1 MYKRQL
7 IGLFMKSIKY
17 LIFAVL
23 FLQISAFSQVIQADH
38 VESELISEVES
49 IQPGQ
54 PFWVALRLKME
65 EHWHTYWRNA
75 GDAGLHTTID
85 WTLPEGF
92 ETSEINW
99 PHPQKI
105 YLDDLANYGYEGET
119 FLLVKVTPPATL
131 NDSKVTLK
139 AEANW
144 LVCKTEC
151 LPGGASYSIELPVKN
166 EMPKTITKW
175 QQAFADTRFQLPL
188 KQSDW
193 EITSTKNES
202 NVKITIVPPTKNIIV
217 DKIEFFPFEGGIYN
231 NAADQHFTKT
241 DNGFEL
247 TISFDDFKISEPNGL
262 KGVLVSS
269 YGWRGEDTEK
279 ALEVTI
285 PFNKEGSAD
294 SVTEESSVWLALLFA
309 FIGGMIL
316 NLMPCVLPV
325 LSIKIMGFVQQ
336 AGEDKKKIFNHG
348 LVFTLGVLISFWILA
363 GALVALRAGG
373 EELGWGFQLQSPVF
387 LIILSVFLFLFAL
400 NLFGVFEIG
409 TSLMS
414 VGAKSASKN
423 GSFGAFMSGVT
434 ATVVATPCTAPFMGT
449 ALGFAIS
456 QPAFVTM
463 SIFTSLALGM
473 AFPYLLLSIFPAW
486 LKYLPKPGAWMETL
500 KQYMGFPLVATVIWL
515 AWVLGMQ
522 TGSDGIAA
530 LLITL
535 LFASLGVWIYGKWG
549 TFNNTGKVKF
559 VSRTLTII
567 LIAAGLF
574 FGIASTSCSAE
585 TISNSISNSENGIQW
600 EKFSEARL
608 NELKEAGAPV
618 FIDFTAAWC
627 LTCQVNERVAI
638 NTSEVIKKFNDK
650 NIVALKADWT
660 SRDDEIT
667 KALARFGR
675 NSVPLYVL
683 HAENLEE
690 PIVLPE
696 VLTTGIVLNAL
707 DRID

>member
-1 MYKRQL
+1 MYNGQL
-7 IGLFMKSIKY
+7 IGLKMKFIKT
-17 LIFAVL
+17 L
-23 FLQISAFSQVIQADH
+23 FFVVFLLQIPILAQIIQTDH
-38 VESELISEVES
+38 VASELISEVES

-54 PFWVALRLKME
+54 PFWVALRLEME

-75 GDAGLHTTID
+75 GDAGLQTTID

-92 ETSEINW
+92 EASDIYW

-119 FLLVKVTPPATL
+119 FLLVKITPPATIDQ
-131 NDSKVTLK
+131 NEIELK
-139 AEANW
+139 AKADW
-144 LVCKTEC
+144 LVCKIEC
-151 LPGGASYSIELPVKN
+151 LPGGAEYSLTLPVKN
-166 EMPKTITKW
+166 ETPTTSEKW
-175 QQAFADTRFQLPL
+175 QQDFADTRFQLPL
-188 KQSDW
+188 KDSGW
-193 EITSTKNES
+193 KITSVKNEE
-202 NVKITIVPPTKNIIV
+202 NVKIFISPPDENTSV
-217 DKIEFFPFEGGIYN
+217 EKIQFFPFEGGIYN
-231 NAADQHFTKT
+231 NAADQNFKET
-241 DNGFEL
+241 DYGFEL
-247 TISFDDFKISEPNGL
+247 TIPYDDFKVSEPDSL
-262 KGVLVSS
+262 KGILVSS
-269 YGWRGEDTEK
+269 YGWRVEDTEK

-285 PFNKEGSAD
+285 PFGEDVAVSN
-294 SVTEESSVWLALLFA
+294 TEESSVWLALLFA

-336 AGEDKKKIFNHG
+336 AGEDKKKILNHG
-348 LVFTLGVLISFWILA
+348 LMFTLGVLISFWILA

-373 EELGWGFQLQSPVF
+373 QELGWGFQLQSPTF

-414 VGAKSASKN
+414 VGSKSASKS
-423 GSFGAFMSGVT
+423 GSGGAFMSGVT

-449 ALGFAIS
+449 ALGFAIA

-463 SIFTSLALGM
+463 AIFTSLAVGM

-486 LKYLPKPGAWMETL
+486 LKYLPKPGSWMETL
-500 KQYMGFPLVATVIWL
+500 KQFMGFPLAATVIWL
-515 AWVLGMQ
+515 AWVLGLQ
-522 TGSDGIAA
+522 TGSDGVAA
-530 LLITL
+530 LLIAL
-535 LFASLGVWIYGKWG
+535 LLASLGVWIYGKWG
-549 TFNNTGKVKF
+549 TFTSTNTVKL
-559 VSRTLTII
+559 VSRTFAII

-574 FGIASTSCSAE
+574 FGITSATSSVKTVSE
-585 TISNSISNSENGIQW
+585 TISNSEDGIKW
-600 EKFSEARL
+600 EKFSQSKL
-608 NELKEAGAPV
+608 DELRSAGTPV

-638 NTSEVIKKFNDK
+638 NTSDVIKKFDEK

-667 KALARFGR
+667 KALAKFGR

-683 HAENLEE
+683 YAENLDE

-696 VLTTGIVLNAL
+696 VLTSGIVLETLEKIN
-707 DRID
+707 